1 MSDEINENCLNEI
14 RKASEILEMDYDE
27 AVAKYASIC
36 KVNDV
41 DPSSQ
46 EDKEQKLGLS
56 LWRQWFSNANMA
68 RKAAAGEGE
77 DKPTFTRKDDIRKK
91 AFGYFISIYEA
102 RDLMALQATRVKNEY
117 SRDPEGTMNAGKV
130 AVAEVSDGGY
140 SITRVEDGEQQTL
153 TVKTLPENHIEV
165 DVNEYIIPLDTM
177 EWSKRKGKPL
187 PKEQYRMTGMFVG
200 QVDGDKGLY
209 QFSYKG
215 ESSKTFTPPTFEYLH
230 MSVIRNKDSPDR
242 IYGFTDVTASTLV
255 YNKDLSVDDEL
266 YSDMSDVNMMD
277 DVTELAGTKFSPLV
291 DLDRYHASLAGAAY
305 VDKYVVTDGSVSA
318 INMKKHE
325 KTGTRRIT
333 INDLNSDFDYEGGG
347 WAGTTC
353 WVPSYIDIDFGIGSS
368 VIVVGQ
374 TSQRESDDGELE
386 KVTINVRGLLV
397 TESRGSAVGD
407 YSAEE
412 EDFDWFA

>member
-1 MSDEINENCLNEI
+1 
-14 RKASEILEMDYDE
+14 MDYDE
-27 AVAKYASIC
+27 AVAKYNSIC
-36 KVNDV
+36 EVNDI
-41 DPSSQ
+41 DPLSQ
-46 EDKEQKLGLS
+46 VESEQKLGLS

-68 RKAAAGEGE
+68 RKSAAGEGE
-77 DKPTFTRKDDIRKK
+77 DKPAFTRKDDIRKK

-117 SRDPEGTMNAGKV
+117 ARDPDATMRAGKV
-130 AVAEVSDGGY
+130 AVAEVTDSGY
-140 SITRVEDGEQQTL
+140 SLTRYEDGVEQTIA
-153 TVKTLPENHIEV
+153 VKALPANNIEV

-200 QVDGDKGLY
+200 MVDGDKGLY

-230 MSVIRNKDSPDR
+230 MSVIRNENNPDR
-242 IYGFTDVTASTLV
+242 IYGFTDVTANTLV
-255 YNKDLSVDDEL
+255 YNKDLSEDDDQ

-277 DVTELAGTKFSPLV
+277 DVSTLAENKLSPLV
-291 DLDRYHASLAGAAY
+291 DLDKYHAGLTDAAY
-305 VDKYVVTDGSVSA
+305 VDKYVITDGSVSA
-318 INMKKHE
+318 INMKKNE

-333 INDLNSDFDYEGGG
+333 LNDLNSDFDYEGGG

-353 WVPSYIDIDFGIGSS
+353 WVPSYIDINFGIGSS
-368 VIVVGQ
+368 VVVVGQ
-374 TSQRESDDGELE
+374 TSQKTNEDGTLGST
-386 KVTINVRGLLV
+386 TINVRGLLV
-397 TESRGSAVGD
+397 TESRGTVVGD
-407 YSAEE
+407 YAAEE